1 MHILFPFPCGRWHIS
16 WNLVMIVLLSA
27 CQPASQKIILPSKL
41 IPYTCTFFQGYWRS
55 KPPLMYVDNWVAVIK
70 VVICMNLEILNSAF
84 QTLYFYISMHFSVLP
99 GFHQSYVR
107 VTWANGIMIL
117 ILIRAYTK
125 NLKLQF
131 CHKICFEDVRVIMD
145 SSNRPV
151 ISS

>member
-41 IPYTCTFFQGYWRS
+41 IPYTFTFFQGYWRS

-84 QTLYFYISMHFSVLP
+84 QTLNFYIFYAFLCFARFPPILCQTYLSQRYNDTHTDQSVYKKPQTSILP
-99 GFHQSYVR
+99 QNMFWRRKSHHG
-107 VTWANGIMIL
+107 L
-117 ILIRAYTK
+117 
-125 NLKLQF
+125 
-131 CHKICFEDVRVIMD
+131 
-145 SSNRPV
+145 
-151 ISS
+151 